1 VRIIAWIATQPFADW
16 IPPDVCSNAFTR
28 LVAPYDLIVGV
39 RLPERFPEQSFPL
52 ESGYLF
58 EAGSEENHV
67 GCVECPSDQNVEVI
81 RHQAPSMKSK

>member
-1 VRIIAWIATQPFADW
+1 
-16 IPPDVCSNAFTR
+16 
-28 LVAPYDLIVGV
+28 V

-67 GCVECPSDQNVEVI
+67 GRVECPSDQNVEVI